1 MPRKKDS
8 PIKCLYHQIKPK
20 VPCPDGIAAAWVVQ
34 KKYPKAQLIG
44 CIHQDEP
51 PQVNDGD
58 LLIIVDFS
66 FPIDVIKSWESRN
79 CKIILIDHHKTLLDR
94 LCQQA
99 KETLTPLL
107 TDYINFPDP
116 FFATDSEILNSFL
129 QFSRFTNFHRESRSV
144 LLTKLDGYIQHFCDA
159 IGVKQLSKFFTKSD
173 TSFDITKCGA
183 VLTWEYFFPDV
194 PVPAFLYLIQDRDL
208 WQWKLPN
215 SRELNTAFSYI
226 GRDMKDMD
234 LWSQLTLEQL
244 DYYYYDLGNM
254 LYSPRVKKAKKLA
267 QKSHWV
273 ECWNYKFLAVGLTNI
288 EAPFYGDVLEY
299 LYTNNS
305 DSKFVCSYTKTDNN
319 KYKLSFRSPQ
329 IYDGFDCATLAQ
341 SLGGGGHYHAA
352 GAVIDELPWEDN
364 TGMNVSYDL
373 LELIY

>member
-44 CIHQDEP
+44 CIHQNEP

-66 FPIDVIKSWESRN
+66 FPIDVIKSWEKRN
-79 CKIILIDHHKTLLDR
+79 CKIILIDHHKTLADR
-94 LCQQA
+94 LYLQA
-99 KETLTPLL
+99 KEALMPLL
-107 TDYINFPDP
+107 QDYINFPDP
-116 FFATDSEILNSFL
+116 FFMTDSDILKSFL
-129 QFSRFTNFHRESRSV
+129 QFTRFTNFHREARSL
-144 LLTKLDGYIQHFCDA
+144 LLTKLEEYIDQFCTSVG
-159 IGVKQLSKFFTKSD
+159 IKQLSKFFTNTD
-173 TSFDITKCGA
+173 TAFDVTKCGA

-194 PVPAFLYLIQDRDL
+194 PVPAFLYLVQDRDL
-208 WQWKLPN
+208 WQWKIPN

-226 GRDMKDMD
+226 GRTMEDMNT
-234 LWSQLTLEQL
+234 WSQLTLEQL

-254 LYSPRVKKAKKLA
+254 LYSPKVKKAKKLA

-273 ECWNYKFLAVGLTNI
+273 ECWNYKFLAIGLSPA
-288 EAPFYGDVLEY
+288 EAPFYSDVLEY
-299 LYTNNS
+299 LYTNNP
-305 DSKFVCSYTKTDNN
+305 DSKFVCSYTKLENG

-329 IYDGFDCATLAQ
+329 IDDSFDCARLAQ

-352 GAVIDELPWEDN
+352 GTVIDYLLWEDIGN
-364 TGMNVSYDL
+364 D
-373 LELIY
+373 